1 MDYKNVE
8 HLIDTY
14 LESHPDKYNKK
25 KIYNLKYRIKNGW
38 DNHGCKVSTD
48 FKEYIKKN
56 SLWTNV
62 DDIKESIDVNSMT
75 DEDRK
80 KYILEKHTISV
91 KTYTKTL
98 DMLKSK
104 LKKNLKKHNV
114 SNKELFKTYFKYDG
128 ELVKLVDIDYMS
140 DENNYYLDGRI
151 TYPLGVMLI
160 EIEEF
165 DKCFFDLYNLLN
177 IEFDLDC
184 TYDNFTEIL
193 QYYYNCCRTEF
204 EILKTDEIKHMRQT
218 QKDMMPKRE
227 LGDSYKDWIKKM
239 RNSGFYC
246 GWCDEH
252 SGNAVPDLNAWIFLG
267 KKLMS
272 HLQKFR
278 KKYDIE
284 NAENGCSPRN
294 VYLSKMSFVEIQ
306 FNCDRPEDFK
316 KQPKIWFSGYN
327 GMNITP
333 TNILSMKKRFQDQ
346 FINRKLY
353 NLLSWYGE
361 E

>member
-1 MDYKNVE
+1 MNLQLEFNQVEDICEDYLKTTITDKDKLKNAKY
-8 HLIDTY
+8 LIKKNFKNPKPPRSTLKFINY
-14 LESHPDKYNKK
+14 LINNNIENT
-25 KIYNLKYRIKNGW
+25 LKEQTEQIEIKNM
-38 DNHGCKVSTD
+38 NRQQYEKHLEEEERHRLYKHGI
-48 FKEYIKKN
+48 YIKK
-56 SLWTNV
+56 TQY
-62 DDIKESIDVNSMT
+62 EF
-75 DEDRK
+75 
-80 KYILEKHTISV
+80 
-91 KTYTKTL
+91 KTA
-98 DMLKSK
+98 
-104 LKKNLKKHNV
+104 LKKKKLDINT
-114 SNKELFKTYFKYDG
+114 LFKSNFNYSP
-128 ELVKLVDIDYMS
+128 LVEFIDIDR
-140 DENNYYLDGRI
+140 DEYEQHDGRI
-151 TYPLGVMLI
+151 TKTLYERREDNNLFDDECTKLCEILNTKLELKFKSDDYDIILG
-160 EIEEF
+160 
-165 DKCFFDLYNLLN
+165 KLYN
-177 IEFDLDC
+177 F
-184 TYDNFTEIL
+184 
-193 QYYYNCCRTEF
+193 CRNEF
-204 EILKTDEIKHMRQT
+204 ELLKTDEIKHMRQT
-218 QKDMMPKRE
+218 QKDMMPKRQ

-239 RNSGFYC
+239 RKSGFYC
-246 GWCDEH
+246 GWCDEN
-252 SGNAVPDLNAWIFLG
+252 SGNPVPDLNAWIFLG

-306 FNCDRPEDFK
+306 FNCDRPADFK